1 MTGGKEDSG
10 HHHNLA
16 RTHPNIFAQGL
27 INCGS
32 RELEE
37 AVRDDAIWLTLLEK
51 HHGFFELPGA
61 IGISASVACDHQPKI
76 VCSF

>member
-16 RTHPNIFAQGL
+16 GTHPNIFAQGL

-32 RELEE
+32 CELEE
-37 AVRDDAIWLTLLEK
+37 AVRDEAIWLTLLEK
-51 HHGFFELPGA
+51 H
-61 IGISASVACDHQPKI
+61 
-76 VCSF
+76 